1 METRRPPVLDMTPE
15 GEFTTPP
22 PATAVD
28 RAMGTVLRVALAV
41 AGLAGI
47 FLLASFAL
55 VAIAVLVPVLIMAAL
70 VAGGVLWW
78 RVRKGPPAG
87 AGQGGN
93 ASRVAQFVVIRRP

>member
-22 PATAVD
+22 PPSAMD
-28 RAMGTVLRVALAV
+28 RAMGTALRVALAV

-55 VAIAVLVPVLIMAAL
+55 VAIAVLVPVLIVAGL
-70 VAGGVLWW
+70 VAGGILWW
-78 RVRKGPPAG
+78 RMRSGRGVP
-87 AGQGGN
+87 GGG
-93 ASRVAQFVVIRRP
+93 RMAQFVVFRRH